1 MCHNWM
7 SVKVISLIFFNEVA
21 LKNWSMN
28 IHFKPIPIRSGLFL
42 GWGGGN
48 GRSLFRLCIDS
59 DPQPL

>member
-28 IHFKPIPIRSGLFL
+28 IHFKPIPILSGLFL
-42 GWGGGN
+42 GGGAPN
-48 GRSLFRLCIDS
+48 A
-59 DPQPL
+59 PLPGYT

>member
-42 GWGGGN
+42 GWGGATDAPSSG
-48 GRSLFRLCIDS
+48 CA
-59 DPQPL
+59 